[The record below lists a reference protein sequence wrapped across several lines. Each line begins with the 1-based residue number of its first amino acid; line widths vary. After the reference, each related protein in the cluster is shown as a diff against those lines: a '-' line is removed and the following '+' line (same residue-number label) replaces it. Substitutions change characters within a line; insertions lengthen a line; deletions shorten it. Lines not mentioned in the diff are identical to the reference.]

1 MGYCNNCN
9 RKKEKGAILIIVI
22 WIVAAIAIISAI
34 LSLRVKVNV
43 RNNAFIKMKTE
54 GFITIHGAIQK
65 AIYYHLIKPR
75 LPDLTE
81 EEKLQNSYEYEING
95 ITVKIKEI
103 PISSKL
109 SLKNTRQDLLKQIF
123 LNYVESEEEAVAII
137 SSIKDWQDSDNL
149 ENIHGAED
157 SYYTNL
163 DYPYYTKNK
172 PIENLKELLLIKG
185 ITPEMY
191 YGTDKYPGLRNIFT
205 MYDTGSKVDINTCSP
220 DMFKVFGID
229 EDTINEILEKRE
241 QKPFKSM
248 TELNEFLDSETVN
261 QLTKYFTIDTRPSII
276 TFKGEVKVGSLEYSL
291 EEVYDFKSTPP
302 ILLEIKEWNF

>member
-1 MGYCNNCN
+1 MGYSK
-9 RKKEKGAILIIVI
+9 RDKEKGAILIIVI
-22 WIVAAIAIISAI
+22 WIVAAIAIISTI

-54 GFITIHGAIQK
+54 GFITIHSAIQR

-75 LPDLTE
+75 LTDLTE
-81 EEKLQNSYEYEING
+81 EEKLKNTYNYEING
-95 ITVKIKEI
+95 ITVTVKEI

-123 LNYVESEEEAVAII
+123 MNYVESEEDAVAII

-185 ITPEMY
+185 ITDEMF
-191 YGTDKYPGLRNIFT
+191 YGTDRLPALKNIFT
-205 MYDTGSKVDINTCSP
+205 LYDTGSKVDINTCST

-229 EDTINEILEKRE
+229 EDTANAIVERREK
-241 QKPFKSM
+241 QPFKEM
-248 TELNEFLDSETVN
+248 RELNELVDSETFN
-261 QLTKYFTIDTRPSII
+261 LLTKYFTIASRPSII
-276 TFKGEVKVGSLEYSL
+276 SFKGEVRVGSLSYSL
-291 EEVYDFKSTPP
+291 EEVYSFESTPP